1 MIYEVKVQT
10 RSSKPGVEVT
20 GEKSFKVRVRSVP
33 EKGKA
38 NREVLELLAA
48 HLGVPLTRLSVK
60 AGAGATRK
68 LIELAGSEDSQHIIR
83 PRNL

>member
-1 MIYEVKVQT
+1 MSVVYEVKVQT

-20 GEKSFKVRVRSVP
+20 GEKSFRIKVRAVP

-38 NREVLELLAA
+38 NKEVLELLAA
-48 HLGVPLTRLSVK
+48 HLGVPVTRLSVK

-68 LIELAGSEDSQHIIR
+68 LIELKVD
-83 PRNL
+83 

>member
-1 MIYEVKVQT
+1 MSVVYEVKVQT

-20 GEKSFKVRVRSVP
+20 GEKSFRIKVRAVP

-38 NREVLELLAA
+38 NKEVLELLAA
-48 HLGVPLTRLSVK
+48 HLGVPVTRLSVK

-68 LIELAGSEDSQHIIR
+68 LIELAG
-83 PRNL
+83 